1 MASKHY
7 KCTSY
12 WKIYA
17 QPKRADLENMPDK
30 IVITRAEKSML
41 LNYRLT
47 KMKELVQIVN
57 LNTESAVE
65 EKAL

>member
-1 MASKHY
+1 
-7 KCTSY
+7 
-12 WKIYA
+12 
-17 QPKRADLENMPDK
+17 MPDK

>member
-1 MASKHY
+1 
-7 KCTSY
+7 
-12 WKIYA
+12 
-17 QPKRADLENMPDK
+17 
-30 IVITRAEKSML
+30 ML